1 VRARRLARAL
11 AVLAVAC
18 APAHAQAPSVLVVGA
33 FSGATPGGTLP
44 EGWSTLNFPSVA
56 RHTRY
61 TLVAEP
67 SRGTTIEA
75 VAQASASGL
84 VRRIDIDPRTWPR
97 IAWSWK
103 ATGLIERGDVTRKD
117 GDDYAARLYV
127 TFRLPPGRMSPLER
141 AELRMAR
148 ALIGD
153 HVPDAGLSY
162 IWDARAP
169 VGTIVANAY
178 TDRVKMI
185 VVESGRERLGRWID
199 YERDLAADW
208 RAAFGGDVPPISG
221 IAIMTDA
228 DNTRESARTFYGDIV
243 LKR

>member
-1 VRARRLARAL
+1 M
-11 AVLAVAC
+11 
-18 APAHAQAPSVLVVGA
+18 
-33 FSGATPGGTLP
+33 
-44 EGWSTLNFPSVA
+44 
-56 RHTRY
+56 
-61 TLVAEP
+61 
-67 SRGTTIEA
+67 
-75 VAQASASGL
+75 
-84 VRRIDIDPRTWPR
+84 RRIDIDPRAWPR

-103 ATGLIERGDVTRKD
+103 ATALIERGDVTRKD

-148 ALIGD
+148 ALVGD

-208 RAAFGGDVPPISG
+208 RAAFGGDIPPISG

-228 DNTRESARTFYGDIV
+228 DNTGESARTFYGDIV
-243 LKR
+243 SNVAPGRRGSDQVPGVSGVSARPPAAPRRSRGCGRRGPPHTSGSPTRAASRAAPRG

>member
-1 VRARRLARAL
+1 VSRDRLARAL
-11 AVLAVAC
+11 VVLALAC

-33 FSGATPGGTLP
+33 FSGATPGGALP
-44 EGWSTLNFPSVA
+44 EGWSPLNFPSVE

-67 SRGTTIEA
+67 PRGTAIEA

-84 VRRIDIDPRTWPR
+84 VRRIEIDPRTWPR
-97 IAWSWK
+97 LAWSWK
-103 ATGLIERGDVTRKD
+103 ATTLIERGDVTRKD

-208 RAAFGGDVPPISG
+208 RAAFGGDIPPISG

-228 DNTRESARTFYGDIV
+228 DNTGESARTFYGDI
-243 LKR
+243 LLRR